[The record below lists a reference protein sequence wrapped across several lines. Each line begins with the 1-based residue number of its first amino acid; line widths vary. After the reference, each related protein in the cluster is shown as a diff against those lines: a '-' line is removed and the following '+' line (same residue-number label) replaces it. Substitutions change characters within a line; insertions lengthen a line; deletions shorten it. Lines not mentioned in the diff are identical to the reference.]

1 MTEKNEVQ
9 VIIDGKVLTMSG
21 FESNEYLQKLAN
33 YINDM
38 IVEYNKID
46 SFKHSGKDIQH
57 RLIEINIADEY
68 FKARDKAARLGEEIK
83 INGKGTYCL
92 NITLKSDASELSQTS
107 MSLSANNMLI
117 RTLTVQ
123 GTGGQWIE
131 KKVEFEVFVSI
142 DNYIDIAFAQTGI
155 DIERI
160 TVTKIQ

>member
-57 RLIEINIADEY
+57 RLIEY

-83 INGKGTYCL
+83 IKENELYDMKHDLINKDMVLNDTKEDLNKAMTQLQEAAKKIVQLETQLKG
-92 NITLKSDASELSQTS
+92 
-107 MSLSANNMLI
+107 
-117 RTLTVQ
+117 V
-123 GTGGQWIE
+123 
-131 KKVEFEVFVSI
+131 KK
-142 DNYIDIAFAQTGI
+142 
-155 DIERI
+155 
-160 TVTKIQ
+160 

>member
-33 YINDM
+33 YIN
-38 IVEYNKID
+38 NKID

-83 INGKGTYCL
+83 IKENELYDMKHDLINKDMVLNDTKEDLSKAMTQLQEAAKKIVQLETQLKG
-92 NITLKSDASELSQTS
+92 
-107 MSLSANNMLI
+107 
-117 RTLTVQ
+117 V
-123 GTGGQWIE
+123 
-131 KKVEFEVFVSI
+131 KK
-142 DNYIDIAFAQTGI
+142 
-155 DIERI
+155 
-160 TVTKIQ
+160 